1 MAKPPNH
8 LPDLYWAQLRQVKA
22 AGIYMR
28 LYRNR
33 LAKQVRTIELIKA
46 VSSSG
51 AITGWVVWKDL
62 PFLWS
67 AIIAAAQLLDA
78 LKGVFPFAKLHRAA
92 GDLTVAME
100 TIWIDA
106 DAEWTDIYA
115 GRLTDQ
121 EVSKRLQKLRKL
133 ALDAEKKHFPDGF
146 ESDPKIAALAEQA
159 TAGYFEITYGDEVT
173 S

>member
-1 MAKPPNH
+1 
-8 LPDLYWAQLRQVKA
+8 
-22 AGIYMR
+22 
-28 LYRNR
+28 
-33 LAKQVRTIELIKA
+33 VRAIELIKA

-51 AITGWVVWKDL
+51 AIAGWVVWKDF
-62 PFLWS
+62 PFLW
-67 AIIAAAQLLDA
+67 AGIIAAAQLLDA

-92 GDLTVAME
+92 SDLTIAME

-133 ALDAEKKHFPDGF
+133 QLDAERKHFPEGF
-146 ESDPKIAALAEQA
+146 EPDPKLIALAEQEA
-159 TAGYFEITYGDEVT
+159 ESYLRITFDDEVAP
-173 S
+173 

>member
-1 MAKPPNH
+1 MTKQTSSP
-8 LPDLYWAQLRQVKA
+8 PDLYWAQLRQVKA
-22 AGIYMR
+22 ASNYMR

-33 LAKQVRTIELIKA
+33 LAKQVRAIELIKA
-46 VSSSG
+46 ISSSG
-51 AITGWVVWKDL
+51 AIAGWVVWKDL

-67 AIIAAAQLLDA
+67 AIIASAQLLDV

-92 GDLTVAME
+92 SDLTIAME

-121 EVSKRLQKLRKL
+121 EITKRLQKLRKL
-133 ALDAEKKHFPDGF
+133 QLDAERKHFPEGF
-146 ESDPKIAALAEQA
+146 EPDPKLVTLAEA
-159 TAGYFEITYGDEVT
+159 ETESYLRITYFDEVT
-173 S
+173 P